1 MKSRDVSTGD
11 DFYAYNKDMYTPK
24 MKYHLCLD
32 ENAYFVIN
40 TKAHCYDLKITP
52 KDCKILKHECYIKCD
67 QLFTVPIERFEIVK
81 IEQLSS
87 SSIKMLIEKVRWSP
101 TLTGIQIKEIIKKL
115 EECLKNRK

>member
-1 MKSRDVSTGD
+1 
-11 DFYAYNKDMYTPK
+11 MYTPK

-40 TKAHCYDLKITP
+40 TKAHSYDLKITP

-67 QLFTVPIERFEIVK
+67 QLFTVPIQKFEIVK

-115 EECLKNRK
+115 EECLKNRE